1 MNTPVHHSETKTPLK
16 YGDITSAIIG
26 CAMKVHQKMKNGYV
40 ESVYHKCLAIELAK
54 TGMNFTHEVDMPIY
68 YEGELVGRRRVDF
81 MVEEKIAVELKALSE
96 LTDAHLAQ
104 GLNYLETHNLEVG
117 LLINFGAKSLQF
129 KRLINDK
136 GMQRNPAN
144 PTNP

>member
-1 MNTPVHHSETKTPLK
+1 
-16 YGDITSAIIG
+16 
-26 CAMKVHQKMKNGYV
+26 V
-40 ESVYHKCLAIELAK
+40 ESVYHKCLAIELTKASI
-54 TGMNFTHEVDMPIY
+54 NFTHEVDMPIY

-81 MVEEKIAVELKALSE
+81 MVEGKVAVELKALSE

-104 GLNYLETHNLEVG
+104 GLNYLETHSLEVG

-136 GMQRNPAN
+136 GMQRNPIN
-144 PTNP
+144 PIHP

>member
-1 MNTPVHHSETKTPLK
+1 
-16 YGDITSAIIG
+16 
-26 CAMKVHQKMKNGYV
+26 
-40 ESVYHKCLAIELAK
+40 
-54 TGMNFTHEVDMPIY
+54 
-68 YEGELVGRRRVDF
+68 

-136 GMQRNPAN
+136 RMIKNPGN
-144 PTNP
+144 PINP